1 MTTFRL
7 RGVSRALGLCPSRR
21 ASPGAGSGP
30 PGDGEAPS
38 VPQNL
43 VATPVSDDQIDLT
56 WDASTDNVGV
66 TGYNIYRDDL
76 LVDTSPTNAY
86 SDTGLASETEY
97 EYEVSAFDAAANE
110 SARSA
115 PDSATT
121 PASGDT
127 EAPSIPQNLSA
138 TGVSDDQIDLTWDA
152 STDNVGVTGYNIYRD
167 NLLVD
172 TSPTNAYSDTGLAI
186 ETEYAYEVSAFDAA
200 ANESARS
207 DPDSAT
213 TAVPR
218 LAPEFVQ
225 GGTGGVQTVAT
236 SDVGFTYPTQDVRA
250 DDLLVAVIAVN
261 DRGATPD
268 VADTAA
274 GWTRLSEVK
283 HGELALAVFYR
294 QATGSETG
302 AVTPFD
308 WSSGD
313 ANNDVALCQLY
324 QFRYVDWTHGGPFVG
339 APVTVTGN
347 LTSLGMPTLQTQGED
362 GLAVAVVGF
371 SDDLAGTLVVS
382 GASGG
387 TWIAPRDRDSTTSA
401 DDAAVNVFVAQM
413 AAAGTISGGS
423 IALTPTAP
431 QSSRSIA
438 IGFALRG
445 MVDPVDHATIS
456 ASVVASADDARE
468 ATATTV
474 VTINSTTLF
483 VSSVQLAG
491 LRFTGLSALA
501 GRTIVQANLQLTA
514 TGTEGS
520 GNNATWTIRAEAADT
535 AAQYAAVNAEH
546 LGPRPHHGVEVVDR
560 PELDRERPHA
570 APALA
575 GLPGRRRGGHRP
587 AGLRRG
593 GQLRDHERGGR
604 RPDLRG
610 FRPCHAARGDPH
622 CEVSSVRTAARN
634 PWS

>member
-7 RGVSRALGLCPSRR
+7 RGVSRALGLGPSRR
-21 ASPGAGSGP
+21 AAPGGSGP

-43 VATPVSDDQIDLT
+43 VATPVSDDQIDLA

-138 TGVSDDQIDLTWDA
+138 TGVSDDQIDLAWDA

-167 NLLVD
+167 NLLID

-218 LAPEFVQ
+218 LPPEFVQ
-225 GGTGGVQTVAT
+225 RGTGGVQTVAT

-274 GWTRLSEVK
+274 GWTRLSEVQ

-294 QATGSETG
+294 QATGSESG

-313 ANNDVALCQLY
+313 ATNDVALCQLY

-347 LTSLGMPTLQTQGED
+347 LSSLGMPTVQTQGED

-371 SDDLAGTLVVS
+371 SDDLTGTLVVA

-387 TWIAPRDRDSTTSA
+387 SWIAPRDRDSTTSA
-401 DDAAVNVFVAQM
+401 DDAAVNVFVAPM

-445 MVDPVDHATIS
+445 MVDPETTTTLSTSIA
-456 ASVVASADDARE
+456 ASADDARE
-468 ATATTV
+468 NTGTTV
-474 VTINSTTLF
+474 VTVNSTTLF
-483 VSSVQLAG
+483 VQSTTMAG
-491 LRFTGLSALA
+491 LRFTGLAALA
-501 GRTIVQANLQLTA
+501 GKTIVQANIQLTA
-514 TGTEGS
+514 VNSEGLA
-520 GNNATWTIRAEAADT
+520 NNATWTVRAEAADA
-535 AAQYAAVNAEH
+535 AAQYAATNGNISGRALTTASRAWTLPAWTANDRTLRQRSVDVRA
-546 LGPRPHHGVEVVDR
+546 VVQEITDR
-560 PELDRERPHA
+560 PGFGGVVNFVITNATGTGRTFAAFDHA
-570 APALA
+570 TLQEATLTVRY
-575 GLPGRRRGGHRP
+575 LP
-587 AGLRRG
+587 
-593 GQLRDHERGGR
+593 
-604 RPDLRG
+604 
-610 FRPCHAARGDPH
+610 
-622 CEVSSVRTAARN
+622 
-634 PWS
+634 

>member
-1 MTTFRL
+1 M
-7 RGVSRALGLCPSRR
+7 
-21 ASPGAGSGP
+21 
-30 PGDGEAPS
+30 
-38 VPQNL
+38 PQNL
-43 VATPVSDDQIDLT
+43 VATPMSDDQIDLT

-66 TGYNIYRDDL
+66 TGYNIYRDNL

-186 ETEYAYEVSAFDAA
+186 ETEYEYEVSAFDAA

-218 LAPEFVQ
+218 LSPEFVQ

-268 VADTAA
+268 VADTAT
-274 GWTRLSEVK
+274 GWTKLSEVK
-283 HGELALAVFYR
+283 HSELALAVFYK

-313 ANNDVALCQLY
+313 DINDVALCQLY

-339 APVTVTGN
+339 APVTITGD
-347 LTSLGMPTLQTQGED
+347 LTSLAMPTRQTQGEN
-362 GLAVAVVGF
+362 GLAVAAVGF
-371 SDDLAGTLVVS
+371 SDDVTGRLVVS

-401 DDAAVNVFVAQM
+401 DDAAVNVFVARWRRPARSR
-413 AAAGTISGGS
+413 AARSRLRRPRRKARARSPSASRCGAWSTRRTTLPLPAS
-423 IALTPTAP
+423 IA
-431 QSSRSIA
+431 
-438 IGFALRG
+438 
-445 MVDPVDHATIS
+445 
-456 ASVVASADDARE
+456 ASADDARE
-468 ATATTV
+468 ATGTTV

-501 GRTIVQANLQLTA
+501 GRTIVQANIQLTA
-514 TGTEGS
+514 AALG
-520 GNNATWTIRAEAADT
+520 RAR
-535 AAQYAAVNAEH
+535 Q
-546 LGPRPHHGVEVVDR
+546 
-560 PELDRERPHA
+560 
-570 APALA
+570 
-575 GLPGRRRGGHRP
+575 
-587 AGLRRG
+587 
-593 GQLRDHERGGR
+593 
-604 RPDLRG
+604 
-610 FRPCHAARGDPH
+610 
-622 CEVSSVRTAARN
+622 
-634 PWS
+634 

>member
-43 VATPVSDDQIDLT
+43 VATPVSEDQIDLT

-186 ETEYAYEVSAFDAA
+186 ETEYEYEVSAFDAA

-218 LAPEFVQ
+218 LSPAFVQ

-268 VADTAA
+268 LADTAA
-274 GWTRLSEVK
+274 GWTKLSEV
-283 HGELALAVFYR
+283 HHSELALAVFYK
-294 QATGSETG
+294 QATGTEAG

-313 ANNDVALCQLY
+313 GVNDVALCQLF
-324 QFRYVDWTHGGPFVG
+324 QFRYVDWTAGGPFVG
-339 APVTVTGN
+339 SPATTTGD
-347 LTSLGMPTLQTQGED
+347 LTSLSLPSVTTQGEN
-362 GLAVAVVGF
+362 GLAVCAAGF
-371 SDDLAGTLVVS
+371 SDNVTATSS
-382 GASGG
+382 GESGG
-387 TWIAPRDRDSTTSA
+387 TWVAPRDPETTTSA
-401 DDAAVNVFVAQM
+401 DDAAVNVLVAEL
-413 AAAGTISGGS
+413 ATAGTISGGS
-423 IALTPTAP
+423 LAITGTTP

-445 MVDPVDHATIS
+445 MVDPETTTT
-456 ASVVASADDARE
+456 ASSIAASADDARE
-468 ATATTV
+468 AIPGTTV
-474 VTINSTTLF
+474 LINSTTLF
-483 VSSVQLAG
+483 VSSAQLAG

-501 GRTIVQANLQLTA
+501 GKTIVQASIQLTA
-514 TGTEGS
+514 VNTEGS
-520 GNNATWTIRAEAADT
+520 ANNATWTVRAEAADT
-535 AAQYAAVNAEH
+535 AAQYVATNGNISSRSLTAASSSWTVPGWTANDRTLRQRSVD
-546 LGPRPHHGVEVVDR
+546 LGAVVQEVTDR
-560 PELDRERPHA
+560 PGFGGVVNFVITNAAGAGRTFAAFDHA
-570 APALA
+570 TLQEATLTVRY
-575 GLPGRRRGGHRP
+575 LP
-587 AGLRRG
+587 
-593 GQLRDHERGGR
+593 
-604 RPDLRG
+604 
-610 FRPCHAARGDPH
+610 
-622 CEVSSVRTAARN
+622 
-634 PWS
+634 